1 LLKTE
6 TALNGGATVRLA
18 TSSRGVTVG
27 TLEGRAAFVL
37 GASAGIAQASAKLL
51 AADGAALYLLGRSMK
66 RLEATR
72 QRLLDAVPD
81 AEIEVAEGDPENEAT
96 VEAAARGAHALRQR
110 LDIVVGTV
118 ATGGTGPLIEQ
129 DLAKFTDLVMG
140 NLRSNFLA
148 MRHSVPLM
156 TEGGSIVFV
165 SSTSAKI
172 PMEGLGHYSAG
183 KAALEMLVRVA
194 ASELGSRGIRV
205 NAVRP
210 GLTEAAT
217 TQGYIHLEELT
228 TSFLERVPLGRLGVS
243 DDIAP
248 AIRYLAGPESSW
260 VTGQSFAIDGGN
272 EVRGAPRGPMFTV

>member
-1 LLKTE
+1 MGGVLDGQ
-6 TALNGGATVRLA
+6 TA
-18 TSSRGVTVG
+18 
-27 TLEGRAAFVL
+27 FIL

-51 AADGAALYLLGRSMK
+51 AADGAALFLLGRSTA

-72 QRLLDAVPD
+72 DGVLEAVPG
-81 AEIEVAEGDPENEAT
+81 AEIALHKGDPEDEAT
-96 VEAAARGAHALRQR
+96 VKAAAQAGYDVHNR

-118 ATGGTGPLIEQ
+118 ASGGTGPLIEQ
-129 DLAKFTDLVMG
+129 DLATFTDFVMG

-148 MRHSVPLM
+148 LRYAAPLM
-156 TEGGSIVFV
+156 TDGGSIVFI
-165 SSTSAKI
+165 SSTSSKI

-183 KAALEMLVRVA
+183 KAALEMLIRVA
-194 ASELGSRGIRV
+194 ASELGPRGIRV

-228 TSFLERVPLGRLGVS
+228 SSFLERVPLGRLGVS
-243 DDIAP
+243 NDIAP
-248 AIRYLAGPESSW
+248 GVRYLAGPESSW
-260 VTGQSFAIDGGN
+260 MTGQSFAIDGGN

>member
-1 LLKTE
+1 M
-6 TALNGGATVRLA
+6 
-18 TSSRGVTVG
+18 GV
-27 TLEGRAAFVL
+27 LEGKTAFIL
-37 GASAGIAQASAKLL
+37 GASAGIAQATAKLL
-51 AADGAALYLLGRSMK
+51 AADGATLYLLGRSMH

-72 QRLLDAVPD
+72 DGILGVAPN
-81 AEIEVAEGDPENEAT
+81 AEIVLHKGDPEDEAT
-96 VEAAARGAHALRQR
+96 VEKAARAAHDVKKR
-110 LDIVVGTV
+110 LNIVIGTV
-118 ATGGTGPLIEQ
+118 AVGGTGPLVEQ
-129 DLAKFTDLVMG
+129 DLATFTDFVMG

-148 MRHSVPLM
+148 MRYSVPLM
-156 TEGGSIVFV
+156 TDGGSIVFI
-165 SSTSAKI
+165 SSTSSKI

-183 KAALEMLVRVA
+183 KAALEMLIRVA
-194 ASELGSRGIRV
+194 ASELGSRGVRV

-228 TSFLERVPLGRLGVS
+228 SSFLERVPLCRLGVS

-248 AIRYLAGPESSW
+248 GVRYLAGPESSW

>member
-1 LLKTE
+1 MGVLDGR
-6 TALNGGATVRLA
+6 TA
-18 TSSRGVTVG
+18 
-27 TLEGRAAFVL
+27 FIL
-37 GASAGIAQASAKLL
+37 GASAGIAQASARLL
-51 AADGAALYLLGRSMK
+51 AADGATLFLLGRSMT

-72 QRLLDAVPD
+72 DKLLEAVPD
-81 AEIEVAEGDPENEAT
+81 AEVRLRKGDPEDEDT
-96 VEAAARGAHALRQR
+96 VRDAAQAAHDIAQR
-110 LDIVVGTV
+110 LDIVIGTV
-118 ATGGTGPLIEQ
+118 ASGGTGPLVEQ
-129 DLAKFTDLVMG
+129 SLEKFTDFVMG

-148 MRHSVPLM
+148 LRYGAPLM
-156 TEGGSIVFV
+156 TDGGSIVFV
-165 SSTSAKI
+165 SSTSSHI

-194 ASELGSRGIRV
+194 ASELGAKGIRV

-217 TQGYIHLEELT
+217 TQGYIHLPELT
-228 TSFLERVPLGRLGVS
+228 TAFLERVPLGRLGVS

>member
-1 LLKTE
+1 MGVLDGQ
-6 TALNGGATVRLA
+6 TA
-18 TSSRGVTVG
+18 
-27 TLEGRAAFVL
+27 FIL

-51 AADGAALYLLGRSMK
+51 AVDGATLYLLGRSQS

-72 QRLLDAVPD
+72 DGILAVAPN
-81 AEIEVAEGDPENEAT
+81 AEIVIQKGHPEDE
-96 VEAAARGAHALRQR
+96 
-110 LDIVVGTV
+110 DIVRRAAQSAYDVKKRLNIVIGTV
-118 ATGGTGPLIEQ
+118 ASGGTGPLVEQ
-129 DLAKFTDLVMG
+129 DLATFTNFVMG

-148 MRHSVPLM
+148 LRYSAPLM
-156 TEGGSIVFV
+156 TDGGSIVFI
-165 SSTSAKI
+165 SSTSSKI

-183 KAALEMLVRVA
+183 KAALEMLIRVA
-194 ASELGSRGIRV
+194 ASELGPRGIRV

-228 TSFLERVPLGRLGVS
+228 SSFLERVPLGRLGVS

-248 AIRYLAGPESSW
+248 GVRYLAGPESSW
-260 VTGQSFAIDGGN
+260 MTGQSFAIDGGN

>member
-1 LLKTE
+1 MGILDGR
-6 TALNGGATVRLA
+6 TA
-18 TSSRGVTVG
+18 
-27 TLEGRAAFVL
+27 FIL
-37 GASAGIAQASAKLL
+37 GASAGIARASARLL
-51 AADGAALYLLGRSMK
+51 AADGATLFLLGRSAS
-66 RLEATR
+66 RLDATR
-72 QRLLDAVPD
+72 DCILEHAPG
-81 AEIEVAEGDPENEAT
+81 AEIHLHKGDPEDEVT
-96 VEAAARGAHALRQR
+96 VKSAAQAAFDVAGR
-110 LDIVVGTV
+110 LDIIVGTV
-118 ATGGTGPLIEQ
+118 ATGGTGPLVEQ
-129 DLAKFTDLVMG
+129 DLATFTDHVMG

-148 MRHSVPLM
+148 LRYGAPLM
-156 TEGGSIVFV
+156 TGGGSIVFV

-183 KAALEMLVRVA
+183 KAALEMLIKVA
-194 ASELGSRGIRV
+194 ASELGAKGIRV

-228 TSFLERVPLGRLGVS
+228 NSFLERVPLGRLGVS

-260 VTGQSFAIDGGN
+260 MTGQSFAVDGGN

>member
-1 LLKTE
+1 MGVLDGR
-6 TALNGGATVRLA
+6 TA
-18 TSSRGVTVG
+18 
-27 TLEGRAAFVL
+27 FIL
-37 GASAGIAQASAKLL
+37 GASAGIAQASARLL
-51 AADGAALYLLGRSMK
+51 AADGATLYLLGRSLK
-66 RLEATR
+66 RLETTR
-72 QRLLDAVPD
+72 QRLLDAVPG
-81 AEIEVAEGDPENEAT
+81 AEIVLDEGDPEDEKT
-96 VEAAARGAHALRQR
+96 VEAAARAAHAVKQR
-110 LDIVVGTV
+110 LDIVIGTV
-118 ATGGTGPLIEQ
+118 ATGGTGPLVEQ
-129 DLAKFTDLVMG
+129 DLETFTDLVMG

-148 MRHSVPLM
+148 LRHSAPLM

-165 SSTSAKI
+165 SSTSSKI

-183 KAALEMLVRVA
+183 KAALEMLIRVA
-194 ASELGSRGIRV
+194 ASELGARGIRV

-248 AIRYLAGPESSW
+248 AIRYFAGPESSW

>member
-1 LLKTE
+1 MGVLDGQ
-6 TALNGGATVRLA
+6 TA
-18 TSSRGVTVG
+18 
-27 TLEGRAAFVL
+27 FIL

-51 AADGAALYLLGRSMK
+51 AVDGATLYLLGRSQS

-72 QRLLDAVPD
+72 DGILAVAPN
-81 AEIEVAEGDPENEAT
+81 AEIVIQKGDPEDE
-96 VEAAARGAHALRQR
+96 
-110 LDIVVGTV
+110 DIVRRAAQSAYDVKKRLNIVIGTV
-118 ATGGTGPLIEQ
+118 ASGGTGPLVEQ
-129 DLAKFTDLVMG
+129 DLATFTNFFMG

-148 MRHSVPLM
+148 LRYSAPLM
-156 TEGGSIVFV
+156 TDGGSIVFI
-165 SSTSAKI
+165 SSTSSKI

-183 KAALEMLVRVA
+183 KAALEMLIRVA
-194 ASELGSRGIRV
+194 ASELGPRGIRV

-228 TSFLERVPLGRLGVS
+228 SSFLERVPLGRLGVS

-248 AIRYLAGPESSW
+248 GVRYLAGPESSW
-260 VTGQSFAIDGGN
+260 MTGQSFAIDGGN

>member
-1 LLKTE
+1 M
-6 TALNGGATVRLA
+6 
-18 TSSRGVTVG
+18 GVLDGQT
-27 TLEGRAAFVL
+27 AFVL
-37 GASAGIAQASAKLL
+37 GASAGIAQASARLL
-51 AADGAALYLLGRSMK
+51 AIDGATLYLLGRSMK

-72 QRLLDAVPD
+72 DRIREAAPD
-81 AEIEVAEGDPENEAT
+81 ADIVLQKGDPEDEDT
-96 VEAAARGAHALRQR
+96 VRAAAQSAHDVYGR
-110 LDIVVGTV
+110 LNIVIGTV
-118 ATGGTGPLIEQ
+118 ASGGTGPLVEQ
-129 DLAKFTDLVMG
+129 DLETFTNFVMG

-148 MRHSVPLM
+148 LRYSAPLM
-156 TEGGSIVFV
+156 TGGGSIVFI

-183 KAALEMLVRVA
+183 KAALEMFIRVA
-194 ASELGSRGIRV
+194 ASELGPRGIRV

-228 TSFLERVPLGRLGVS
+228 SSFLERVPLGRLGVS

-248 AIRYLAGPESSW
+248 GVRYLAGPESGW
-260 VTGQSFAIDGGN
+260 MTGQSFAIDGGN

>member
-1 LLKTE
+1 V
-6 TALNGGATVRLA
+6 GA
-18 TSSRGVTVG
+18 
-27 TLEGRAAFVL
+27 LEGHTAFIL
-37 GASAGIAQASAKLL
+37 GASAGIAEASAKLL
-51 AADGAALYLLGRSMK
+51 AADGATLYLLGRSRR
-66 RLEATR
+66 RLEATQGR
-72 QRLLDAVPD
+72 ILEHAPK
-81 AEIEVAEGDPENEAT
+81 AEIVLQKGDPEDEAT
-96 VEAAARGAHALRQR
+96 VAAAAQAAFDVKQR
-110 LDIVVGTV
+110 LNIVIGTV

-129 DLAKFTDLVMG
+129 DLVTFTDLLMG

-148 MRHSVPLM
+148 LRYSAPLM
-156 TEGGSIVFV
+156 KDGGSIVFV

-172 PMEGLGHYSAG
+172 AFEGLGHYSAG
-183 KAALEMLVRVA
+183 KAALEMLIRVA
-194 ASELGSRGIRV
+194 ASELGARRIRV

-228 TSFLERVPLGRLGVS
+228 SSFLDRVPLGRLGVS

-248 AIRYLAGPESSW
+248 GIRYLAGSESSW

>member
-1 LLKTE
+1 M
-6 TALNGGATVRLA
+6 RSA

-27 TLEGRAAFVL
+27 TLEGRTAFVL

-194 ASELGSRGIRV
+194 ASELGARGIRV

>member
-1 LLKTE
+1 MVASLRMGVLDGQ
-6 TALNGGATVRLA
+6 TA
-18 TSSRGVTVG
+18 
-27 TLEGRAAFVL
+27 FIL
-37 GASAGIAQASAKLL
+37 GASAGIAQASARLL
-51 AADGAALYLLGRSMK
+51 AADGASLYLLGRSMQ

-72 QRLLDAVPD
+72 DGILAVAPD
-81 AEIEVAEGDPENEAT
+81 AEIVLQKGDPEDEAT
-96 VEAAARGAHALRQR
+96 VASAAEAAYDVNQR
-110 LDIVVGTV
+110 LNIVVGTV
-118 ATGGTGPLIEQ
+118 AAGGTGPLIQQ
-129 DLAKFTDLVMG
+129 DLATFTDFVMG

-148 MRHSVPLM
+148 LRYSAPLM
-156 TEGGSIVFV
+156 KDGGAIVFI
-165 SSTSAKI
+165 SSTSSKI

-183 KAALEMLVRVA
+183 KAALEMFIRVA

-210 GLTEAAT
+210 GLTAAAT

-228 TSFLERVPLGRLGVS
+228 NSFLERVPLGRLGVP

-248 AIRYLAGPESSW
+248 GVRYLAGPESSW